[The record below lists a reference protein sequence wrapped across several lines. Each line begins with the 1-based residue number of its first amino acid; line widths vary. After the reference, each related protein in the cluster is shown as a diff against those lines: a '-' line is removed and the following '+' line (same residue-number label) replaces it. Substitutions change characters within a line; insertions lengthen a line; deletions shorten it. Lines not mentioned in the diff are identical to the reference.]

1 MDIADR
7 PAYDFLGS
15 ALLEGCHHQYDT
27 ALPDVKA
34 KKASRKS
41 TASNSSAAS
50 KAKTKPDPK
59 HSPSP
64 SPSPPPGKK
73 IKGKAETGARPSEI
87 RAKRIREEQKIHV
100 ALQKCN
106 QILQLASEQTFA
118 AAKLTV
124 KMSTSE
130 HSKLMQAKDGPYLD
144 LCRDEGSDQLQGGLE
159 LHAQAT
165 NLFVAFRLSLA
176 ALFPLCFA
184 YLFCVPIKSVS
195 DG

>member
-1 MDIADR
+1 MDIADH

-15 ALLEGCHHQYDT
+15 ALLEGMLHDEDT
-27 ALPDVKA
+27 ASPSA
-34 KKASRKS
+34 PGKKAPRKS
-41 TASNSSAAS
+41 SASNSSATG
-50 KAKTKPDPK
+50 KAKTKPDPS

-106 QILQLASEQTFA
+106 HILQLASEQTLS

-124 KMSTSE
+124 KTSTSE
-130 HSKLMQAKDGPYLD
+130 HSKLVQAKDGLYLD
-144 LCRDEGSDQLQGGLE
+144 LCRDEGSDQLQAGLE
-159 LHAQAT
+159 LHGQAT
-165 NLFVAFRLSLA
+165 DLFVAFRLSLA